1 VLNDFLFDLP
11 LFKRHL
17 DAGGDLLGYFFLIRS
32 LKMVTF
38 MMGEVFFGGAE
49 AWRRLLM
56 ARFYDE
62 EGRVRYSA
70 NTPFG
75 FGYDGINR
83 APFRVSLSGVLPSI
97 ARFCFSEIFWA
108 L

>member
-1 VLNDFLFDLP
+1 MLNDFLFDLP

-97 ARFCFSEIFWA
+97 ARFCFAEI

>member
-1 VLNDFLFDLP
+1 
-11 LFKRHL
+11 
-17 DAGGDLLGYFFLIRS
+17 
-32 LKMVTF
+32 
-38 MMGEVFFGGAE
+38 MGFSE

-75 FGYDGINR
+75 FGYDCINR

-97 ARFCFSEIFWA
+97 ARFCFAEI

>member
-1 VLNDFLFDLP
+1 LIEFY
-11 LFKRHL
+11 
-17 DAGGDLLGYFFLIRS
+17 DLLGRIFGVLRFLVDWSFYDERGFLVGFS
-32 LKMVTF
+32 
-38 MMGEVFFGGAE
+38 E

-62 EGRVRYSA
+62 EGRVWFGP
-70 NTPFG
+70 NTPFV

-83 APFRVSLSGVLPSI
+83 APFRVSLIGVLPSS
-97 ARFCFSEIFWA
+97 ARFCFTEI